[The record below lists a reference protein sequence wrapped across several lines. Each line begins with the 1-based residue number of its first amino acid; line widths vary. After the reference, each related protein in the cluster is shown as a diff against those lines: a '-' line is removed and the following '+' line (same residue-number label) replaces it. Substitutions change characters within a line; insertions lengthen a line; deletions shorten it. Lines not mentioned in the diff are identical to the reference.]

1 MTRIQ
6 VRARTYRRV
15 LDPDLSPNL
24 DPRDPDILRAKV
36 IARSVPHKQKFRQHS
51 IELVGADMAAI
62 GKEVK

>member
-24 DPRDPDILRAKV
+24 DPRDPDILRAKA
-36 IARSVPHKQKFRQHS
+36 ITRSVRPQA
-51 IELVGADMAAI
+51 EDMSTLDR
-62 GKEVK
+62 KEV